1 MWAGLQAAF
10 VSLHN
15 RLTVPNSAPKGV
27 MWGPEKV
34 ACLPVQSEGPLR
46 ASGCFQLRF
55 LPGPPR
61 FSQLPGRGQGRYS
74 SGWALPGLLSLS
86 LLDGDENVFLSPL
99 LTWVFG
105 WSPESL
111 VIFKVDLGSRM

>member
-1 MWAGLQAAF
+1 MWE
-10 VSLHN
+10 
-15 RLTVPNSAPKGV
+15 
-27 MWGPEKV
+27 PEKV

-55 LPGPPR
+55 LPEPPK
-61 FSQLPGRGQGRYS
+61 FSQLPGRRQGRYS
-74 SGWALPGLLSLS
+74 PGWALPGLLSLS